1 MVNAAYASGD
11 AALIEALKDVLDRF
25 NNLHAPGFCN

>member
-11 AALIEALKDVLDRF
+11 FESLKDTLDEF
-25 NNLHAPGFCN
+25 NNATAPGFCD